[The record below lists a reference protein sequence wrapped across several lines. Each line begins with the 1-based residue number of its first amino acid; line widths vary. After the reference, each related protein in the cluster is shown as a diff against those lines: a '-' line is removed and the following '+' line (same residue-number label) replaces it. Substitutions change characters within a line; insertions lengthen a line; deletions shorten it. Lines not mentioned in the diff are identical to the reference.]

1 LQQAIVTQD
10 DVRKT
15 IFSTPVQEYTEEREL
30 PTSST
35 IQAQPSHSLHIALD
49 KYAEAINEI
58 MDIVR
63 DLGRNSVSLDI
74 QDEDLDVAS
83 EYSEGIHFVINCAM
97 NLHYDVLIS
106 SLLGPS
112 SAILSVGRTM
122 VMNVKNPS
130 PRR

>member
-1 LQQAIVTQD
+1 MTQD

-15 IFSTPVQEYTEEREL
+15 IFSTPVQENTEQGEL
-30 PTSST
+30 HTSST
-35 IQAQPSHSLHIALD
+35 MLAQPSHSLHIALD

-83 EYSEGIHFVINCAM
+83 EYSEGIHLVISCAT
-97 NLHYDVLIS
+97 NLHYDGLQLIS

-122 VMNVKNPS
+122 VMNVKSPA

>member
-1 LQQAIVTQD
+1 MPIVTQD

-15 IFSTPVQEYTEEREL
+15 IFSTPLQMHAEEGKQLDSVEM
-30 PTSST
+30 
-35 IQAQPSHSLHIALD
+35 QAQPSHSLQIALD

-83 EYSEGIHFVINCAM
+83 Q
-97 NLHYDVLIS
+97 
-106 SLLGPS
+106 
-112 SAILSVGRTM
+112 
-122 VMNVKNPS
+122 
-130 PRR
+130 